1 MGHEPALLHP
11 PEVLDLAL
19 AVGVGPEVGEVLR
32 VNQST
37 VYKLVRQGRIPAFR
51 IGSDWRFRT
60 DEIARWLAE
69 QTKGAP
75 Q

>member
-1 MGHEPALLHP
+1 MALDHEILT
-11 PEVLDLAL
+11 VK
-19 AVGVGPEVGEVLR
+19 EVGEVLR

-37 VYKLVRQGRIPAFR
+37 VYKLVRQGRIPALIPAFR

-75 Q
+75 H

>member
-1 MGHEPALLHP
+1 MALDHEILT
-11 PEVLDLAL
+11 VK
-19 AVGVGPEVGEVLR
+19 EVGEILR

-75 Q
+75 QW